1 MAFEGSPAV
10 ARHRLRLA
18 LRKAREAKDLTQGQ
32 VADAL
37 DWSLSKLQRIEGGEN
52 SISPTDTRAL
62 LQTLSVTDASTVDE
76 LINEARTARRRS
88 KWDDARYRE
97 HLTAPTRELL
107 QFEGEAR
114 TIRVFHTI
122 LIPGPLQTPEL
133 AARILGFWKQE
144 FDSGE
149 LDLRLG
155 VRLSRRQ
162 HIFDRPNPPDYRLL
176 LDESVLYRPL
186 GGPQVYAAQL
196 ENLLADSRSGR
207 IDLRIA
213 PFEVAAQFVVAVPFT
228 VLSLADGEGESML
241 YRESYLVD
249 ELVHDTE
256 KVSRHLEIFDQLWTR
271 SYSKQETERLIG
283 DRAVRLRAQIDQ
295 EKTEYEP

>member
-62 LQTLSVTDASTVDE
+62 LSELDVTDPATVDA
-76 LINEARTARRRS
+76 LITQARAARKRG

-97 HLTAPTRELL
+97 TLTDATRLLL

-114 TIRVFHTI
+114 LVRAFQTI
-122 LIPGPLQTPEL
+122 LLPGALQTPEF
-133 AARILGFWKQE
+133 AEHVLGFWRSE
-144 FDSGE
+144 FTPE
-149 LDLRLG
+149 ELRLR
-155 VRLSRRQ
+155 VEIRAERRRRL
-162 HIFDRPNPPDYRLL
+162 FDKPEPPDYRLI
-176 LDESVLYRPL
+176 LDESVLHRPI
-186 GGPQVYAAQL
+186 GGPRVFAD
-196 ENLLADSRSGR
+196 LLSRLLDDVDAGR
-207 IDLRIA
+207 VQLRIA
-213 PFEVAAQFVVAVPFT
+213 PFEVTALFIIAVPFT
-228 VLSLADGEGESML
+228 ILTLDDELDPVL

-249 ELVHDTE
+249 EMVHDAS
-256 KVSRHLEIFDQLWTR
+256 KVNRHIEVFEQLWTK
-271 SYSKQETERLIG
+271 SYNRRKTADLIRATVERLRTRS
-283 DRAVRLRAQIDQ
+283 DEEQKPSEVS
-295 EKTEYEP
+295 